1 MTGTGLVETWLD
13 WLAQERGRSK
23 NTIDTYA
30 RTMRTL
36 PDAEH
41 ATREDLETWWRAR
54 AGHAPATRANE
65 LSAVREFY
73 RWCQRFDHRVD
84 DPTVRLDPPKVPTRV
99 HRYVGREDLGRLLH
113 DLPADLGRAVALG
126 AYGGLRVAEA
136 AVLDW
141 ADVDREMSRLVVRG
155 KGDKE
160 RHVGLPP
167 LLLDRLLPDT
177 GGNVVTAG
185 GKPYSAAALRVRVNR
200 AIKDAGVDETFHA
213 LRHRYGTMAVAA
225 GIPLTSVARAMGH
238 ASPTTTALYVGAS
251 DSDLDLIAEAV
262 TR

>member
-1 MTGTGLVETWLD
+1 MSLVEHWLS
-13 WLAQERGRSK
+13 WLATERGRSA
-23 NTIDTYA
+23 NTVATYE
-30 RTMRTL
+30 RTLRTL
-36 PDAEH
+36 PAAAT
-41 ATREDLETWWRAR
+41 ATREDLEGWWRSR
-54 AGHAPATRANE
+54 AHLSPATRANE

-84 DPTVRLDPPKVPTRV
+84 DPTVRLDPPKVPKRV
-99 HRYVGREDLGRLLH
+99 HRYVGREDLARLF
-113 DLPADLGRAVALG
+113 DELPADLGRAVALG

-136 AVLDW
+136 AALDW
-141 ADVDREMSRLVVRG
+141 SDVDRELGRLIVRG

-160 RHVGLPP
+160 RHVGLPA
-167 LLLDRLLPDT
+167 LLLERLLPDT

-185 GKPYSAAALRVRVNR
+185 EPPYTAAALRVKVNR
-200 AIKDAGVDETFHA
+200 AIAAAGVDETFHA

-251 DSDLDLIAEAV
+251 DSDLDLIGEAV

>member
-1 MTGTGLVETWLD
+1 MTLVEQWLG
-13 WLAQERGRSK
+13 WLTHERGRSP
-23 NTIDTYA
+23 NTVATYA
-30 RTMRTL
+30 RTLRTL
-36 PDAEH
+36 RHDLEN
-41 ATREDLETWWRAR
+41 ATREEIEEWWRSR
-54 AGHAPATRANE
+54 AGYAPTTRANE
-65 LSAVREFY
+65 LSAVREFF
-73 RWCQRFDHRVD
+73 RWCQRFEHRND
-84 DPTVRLDPPKVPTRV
+84 DPTARLDPPRLPRNV
-99 HRYVGREDLGRLLH
+99 HRYVGREDLAHLLRE
-113 DLPADLGRAVALG
+113 LPTDLGRAVALG
-126 AYGGLRVAEA
+126 AYAGMRIAEV

-141 ADVDREMSRLVVRG
+141 SDVDREMSRIIIRG
-155 KGDKE
+155 KGAKE
-160 RHVGLPP
+160 RHVGLAP

-185 GKPYSAAALRVRVNR
+185 QRPYTVTALRVRVNR
-200 AIKDAGVDETFHA
+200 AIRDAGVDGTFHK